1 MELLD
6 LAYFKW
12 YCKADDY
19 QDDDEKFDLLL
30 ATARQHIVNM
40 TARTEDELC
49 SMGGGSLPL
58 PIQQAIVLYG
68 KQLYDQPDNV
78 AASAMNAVPYGLE
91 ALIKP
96 YRKLSDREG

>member
-1 MELLD
+1 MALLD

-19 QDDDEKFDLLL
+19 DTDDDKFELLL
-30 ATARQHIVNM
+30 STAKEFILTA
-40 TARTEDELC
+40 TARTEAELEE
-49 SMGGGSLPL
+49 MGGGELPL
-58 PIQQAIVLYG
+58 AIQQAIVLYA

-78 AASAMNAVPYGLE
+78 VAAQIYAVPYGLE

-96 YRKLSDREG
+96 YRKLSKS